1 MMIALCH
8 SSDLE
13 HTSSG
18 ELHCKTNRVAITI
31 RLNNLTCFCELHFI
45 TIRLNNFFVNFRP
58 YGTKPFDVTED
69 GEVEQLSVVKVTTQ
83 LYIPFR
89 LPILHSSIPIPIPG

>member
-1 MMIALCH
+1 MKIALCH

-18 ELHCKTNRVAITI
+18 ELHFISKTNRVATSIAI
-31 RLNNLTCFCELHFI
+31 RLNNLMY
-45 TIRLNNFFVNFRP
+45 FFVNSRP

-83 LYIPFR
+83 LCIPFR
-89 LPILHSSIPIPIPG
+89 LPILQSSIPIPG